1 MVLNKSHGNMYLWVT
16 HTWNPIKGCKH
27 ACCYCYVK
35 ELETRYQYNASP
47 RFVEEELKTNLGKGN
62 VIFVGSASDMWG
74 EWVDS
79 LNIEQ
84 VFERCRRFDNEYVF
98 QSKNPA
104 RFLEFIGRFPK
115 KSIFGTTIETDR
127 YIEQVSE
134 SPDIPCRVEAMKRLG
149 GKKFI
154 SIEPILRFDL
164 ERLVRMIYQ
173 IQPSF
178 VTIGADSKN
187 HNLLEP
193 NGKQVRQLLKRLGKF
208 TEVRP
213 KTNLR
218 RLLKKTLQI

>member
-1 MVLNKSHGNMYLWVT
+1 MVLNKSHGNMYPWVT

-27 ACCYCYVK
+27 ACRYCYVK
-35 ELETRYQYNASP
+35 ELETRYQYNTSP
-47 RFVEEELKTNLGKGN
+47 RFVEGELKTNLGKGN

-74 EWVDS
+74 EWVSSDS
-79 LNIEQ
+79 IER
-84 VFERCRRFDNEYVF
+84 VLDRCREFDNTYVF
-98 QSKNPA
+98 QTKNPA
-104 RFLEFIGRFPK
+104 RFLEFVGRFPK
-115 KSIFGTTIETDR
+115 KSIFGTTIEADR

-134 SPDIPCRVEAMKRLG
+134 APDIPCRVEAMKRIEG
-149 GKKFI
+149 NKFV
-154 SIEPILRFDL
+154 SIEPILKFDL
-164 ERLVRMIYQ
+164 ERLVRMIFQ

-193 NGKQVRQLLKRLGKF
+193 NGEQVRQLLKRLGKF

-218 RLLKKTLQI
+218 RLLKRTLQI

>member
-1 MVLNKSHGNMYLWVT
+1 MYPWVT

-35 ELETRYQYNASP
+35 ELETRYQYDASP
-47 RFVEEELKTNLGKGN
+47 RFVEGELKTNLGKGK

-84 VFERCRRFDNEYVF
+84 VLERCRRFDNEYVF

-104 RFLEFIGRFPK
+104 RFLEFVGHFPK
-115 KSIFGTTIETDR
+115 KSILGTTIETDR

-149 GKKFI
+149 GNKFV
-154 SIEPILRFDL
+154 SIEPILKFDL
-164 ERLVRMIYQ
+164 ERLVRMIFQ

-187 HNLLEP
+187 HYLLEP
-193 NGKQVRQLLKRLGKF
+193 DGDQIRELLKRLGKF
-208 TEVRP
+208 TEVRA
-213 KTNLR
+213 KRNLT
-218 RLLKKTLQI
+218 RLLKRTSH

>member
-1 MVLNKSHGNMYLWVT
+1 MVLNKSHGNMYPWVT

-27 ACCYCYVK
+27 ACQYCYVK
-35 ELETRYQYNASP
+35 ELETRYQYDASP
-47 RFVEEELKTNLGKGN
+47 RFVEEELKTRLGNNN

-84 VFERCRRFDNEYVF
+84 VLERCRRFDNEYVF

-104 RFLEFIGRFPK
+104 RFLGFIGRFPK
-115 KSIFGTTIETDR
+115 KSIVGTTIETDR

-134 SPDIPCRVEAMKRLG
+134 APDIPCRVEAMKRLE
-149 GKKFI
+149 GKKFV

-164 ERLVRMIYQ
+164 ERLVRMIFQ

-187 HNLLEP
+187 HYLLEP
-193 NGKQVRQLLKRLGKF
+193 DGDQIRELLKRLGKF
-208 TEVRP
+208 TEVRA
-213 KTNLR
+213 KRNLT
-218 RLLKKTLQI
+218 RLLKRTSH

>member
-1 MVLNKSHGNMYLWVT
+1 MVLNKSHGNMYPWVT

-27 ACCYCYVK
+27 ACRYCYVK
-35 ELETRYQYNASP
+35 ELETRYQYDTSP
-47 RFVEEELKTNLGKGN
+47 RFVEEELRTNLGKEK

-74 EWVDS
+74 EWMDS
-79 LNIEQ
+79 LNIEK
-84 VFERCRRFDNEYVF
+84 VLEHCRRFDNEYVF

-104 RFLEFIGRFPK
+104 RFLEFIERYPK
-115 KSIFGTTIETDR
+115 KSMLGTTIEADR
-127 YIEQVSE
+127 YLERISQA
-134 SPDIPCRVEAMKRLG
+134 PDISNRVRAMKRV
-149 GKKFI
+149 KCRKFI
-154 SIEPILRFDL
+154 SIEPVLQFDL
-164 ERLVRMIYQ
+164 ERLVGMIFQ

-193 NGKQVRQLLKRLGKF
+193 NGEQVRQLLKRLGKF

-218 RLLKKTLQI
+218 RLLKRTLQI

>member
-1 MVLNKSHGNMYLWVT
+1 MVLNKSHGNMYPWVT

-35 ELETRYQYNASP
+35 ELETRYQYDTSP
-47 RFVEEELKTNLGKGN
+47 RFVEEELKTNLGKDK

-84 VFERCRRFDNEYVF
+84 VLERCRGFDNEYVF
-98 QSKNPA
+98 QSKNPV
-104 RFLEFIGRFPK
+104 RFLEFVGRFPK
-115 KSIFGTTIETDR
+115 KSILGTTIETDR

-134 SPDIPCRVEAMKRLG
+134 APDISNRVEAMKRIEG
-149 GKKFI
+149 NKFV
-154 SIEPILRFDL
+154 SIEPILRFDM
-164 ERLVRMIYQ
+164 ERLVRMIFQ

-193 NGKQVRQLLKRLGKF
+193 NGEQVRQLLKRLGKF

-218 RLLKKTLQI
+218 RLLKRTLQI